1 MSIARMSTAI
11 EPSTLDLLK
20 RFNRAFPQFYEQF
33 VGSDI
38 QLQNLRLA
46 YQLFRTKKAVIE
58 LTAEGDRTAL
68 HFAYRNQSFLLS
80 DIFGVLAAYGLT
92 IHSLSL
98 YGQIYPPMLVFAKLV
113 VSRGGKELTPKT
125 ADNVRRAVREALA
138 GRFEVEDML
147 NVEFNLDAG
156 LEQVETEFYVDPV
169 FHLPA
174 LLIEADNQPG
184 LFYKVMYTIWQEDLL
199 VVNANLLVWR
209 GRTRLILYL
218 LGPNEGVIP
227 EYLGQKI
234 AEGVRHR
241 LLGKVI

>member
-1 MSIARMSTAI
+1 MAAGLK
-11 EPSTLDLLK
+11 PSTVELLK

-33 VGSDI
+33 VSSEI

-46 YQLFRTKKAVIE
+46 YQLYKTRKAIIE
-58 LTAEGDRTAL
+58 LKPEGNRSAL

-92 IHSLSL
+92 IHNLSL
-98 YGQIYPPMLVFAKLV
+98 YGQIYPPMLVFIKLV
-113 VSRGGKELTPKT
+113 VSRGGKALPTKT
-125 ADNVRRAVREALA
+125 ADNVCRAMREALA
-138 GRFEVEDML
+138 GHFEVEEML
-147 NVEFNLDAG
+147 TVEFNLDQG

-174 LLIEADNQPG
+174 ILIEADNQPG
-184 LFYKVMYTIWQEDLL
+184 LFYKVMYAIWQEDLL

-218 LGPNEGVIP
+218 LGPNESLIP
-227 EYLGQKI
+227 EYLGHKI
-234 AEGVRHR
+234 ADGVRYR
-241 LLGKVI
+241 LLNKSR

>member
-1 MSIARMSTAI
+1 MSIVRMSAAV

-58 LTAEGDRTAL
+58 LTTEGDRTAI

-113 VSRGGKELTPKT
+113 VSRG
-125 ADNVRRAVREALA
+125 VRS
-138 GRFEVEDML
+138 
-147 NVEFNLDAG
+147 
-156 LEQVETEFYVDPV
+156 
-169 FHLPA
+169 
-174 LLIEADNQPG
+174 
-184 LFYKVMYTIWQEDLL
+184 
-199 VVNANLLVWR
+199 
-209 GRTRLILYL
+209 
-218 LGPNEGVIP
+218 
-227 EYLGQKI
+227 
-234 AEGVRHR
+234 
-241 LLGKVI
+241 

>member
-1 MSIARMSTAI
+1 MAAGLK
-11 EPSTLDLLK
+11 PSTVELLK

-33 VGSDI
+33 VSSEI

-46 YQLFRTKKAVIE
+46 YQLYKTRKAVIE
-58 LTAEGDRTAL
+58 LKPEGNRSAL

-92 IHSLSL
+92 IHNLSL
-98 YGQIYPPMLVFAKLV
+98 YGQIYPPMLVFVKLV
-113 VSRGGKELTPKT
+113 VSRGGKALPTKT
-125 ADNVRRAVREALA
+125 ADNTCRAVREALA
-138 GRFEVEDML
+138 GHFEVEEML
-147 NVEFNLDAG
+147 TVEFNLDEG

-184 LFYKVMYTIWQEDLL
+184 LFYKVMYAIWQEDLL

-218 LGPNEGVIP
+218 LGPNESLIP
-227 EYLGQKI
+227 EYLGHKI
-234 AEGVRHR
+234 AEGIRYR
-241 LLGKVI
+241 LLSRA